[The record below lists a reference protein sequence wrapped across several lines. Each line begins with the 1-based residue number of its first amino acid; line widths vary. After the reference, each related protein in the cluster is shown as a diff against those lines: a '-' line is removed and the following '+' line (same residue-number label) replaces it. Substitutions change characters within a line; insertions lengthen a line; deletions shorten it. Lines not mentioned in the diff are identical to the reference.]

1 MSAAA
6 TLDHDDEQARDPEL
20 VNRAVVAVDA
30 AGGDHGSEV
39 TLGACAEALA
49 SDSLLYLQV
58 VGDQDTLDP
67 WHQALPEAD
76 AERVAVVVAAESV
89 AMDESVGDALRR
101 KTRSTMGRAL
111 ELVFEGSA
119 DACVSAGNTGALM
132 ALARSILKTL
142 PGVERPAICASLPS
156 RRGLTTVLDLGANA
170 SVSADHLYQ
179 FAHMGTAVSRAT
191 GDQET
196 PRVGLL
202 NIGTESIKGNDT
214 VRRAHQLLSDSAL
227 EYCGFAEG
235 HDIFLGE
242 LDVVVCDGFTG
253 NVALKCS
260 EGISQLLMEELRT
273 LGRGGVAGKAA
284 ATAARPAFAMM
295 RKKFDPRH
303 YNGASLL
310 GLTGVVVKSHGAA
323 DVVGFG
329 NAIAT
334 AAAEARAGLAERIG
348 AEVVQLL

>member
-1 MSAAA
+1 M
-6 TLDHDDEQARDPEL
+6 
-20 VNRAVVAVDA
+20 NRAVVAVDA
-30 AGGDHGSEV
+30 AGGDHGSDV
-39 TLGACAEALA
+39 TLAACGAALER
-49 SDSLLYLQV
+49 DPLLYLQV
-58 VGDQDTLDP
+58 VGDEEPLQA
-67 WHQALPEAD
+67 WHDALPDDRAQ
-76 AERVAVVVAAESV
+76 RVAVVPASETV

-142 PGVERPAICASLPS
+142 PGVERPAICAALPS

-179 FAHMGTAVSRAT
+179 FAHMGSAVARAT
-191 GDQET
+191 SEQQA

-214 VRRAHQLLSDSAL
+214 VRRAHQLLADSEL
-227 EYCGFAEG
+227 NYCGFAEG

-260 EGISQLLMEELRT
+260 EGISQLLMEELRS

-295 RKKFDPRH
+295 RRKFDPRH

-323 DVVGFG
+323 DEVGFG

-334 AAAEARAGLAERIG
+334 AAAEARAGLVERIG